1 METSKYP
8 ISKIEKP
15 ITNKLEQE
23 SNVPIIDIIRH
34 GETIRKQNSFGFHKA
49 PLLDKNNLDF
59 KLDIEHLD
67 LDEEGITSIK
77 ASANQ
82 LIDLID
88 KKNEI
93 VLVVSS
99 PSWRTHS
106 SALVLEK
113 ILREKGVDILNIE
126 GKPKFSKFIN
136 QHSSFFEKVLRQNV
150 DDETTKEIIEYY
162 IGKGWQEGLERAEK
176 ATGIDMLEKMQ
187 EVENLSFQRF
197 LRHMN
202 NIYYWL
208 SSESLQKLK
217 DKKLR
222 IVVLAHEE
230 TTRGFIEETMPI
242 DTLPQE
248 NGQILEIV
256 PQSELLAGD
265 KVVTNIKLYPKKER
279 SSEKQGQVERG
290 FNPN

>member
-1 METSKYP
+1 
-8 ISKIEKP
+8 
-15 ITNKLEQE
+15 
-23 SNVPIIDIIRH
+23 
-34 GETIRKQNSFGFHKA
+34 
-49 PLLDKNNLDF
+49 
-59 KLDIEHLD
+59 
-67 LDEEGITSIK
+67 
-77 ASANQ
+77 
-82 LIDLID
+82 
-88 KKNEI
+88 
-93 VLVVSS
+93 
-99 PSWRTHS
+99 
-106 SALVLEK
+106 
-113 ILREKGVDILNIE
+113 
-126 GKPKFSKFIN
+126 
-136 QHSSFFEKVLRQNV
+136 
-150 DDETTKEIIEYY
+150 
-162 IGKGWQEGLERAEK
+162 
-176 ATGIDMLEKMQ
+176 
-187 EVENLSFQRF
+187 
-197 LRHMN
+197 MN